1 MASSDK
7 STLMQDSATLAAAL
21 TPDTESVAYTG
32 TVGDATAAKL
42 DDLNALRVAFENL
55 RVDYQDLRAKL
66 ITANVIN
73 DGA

>member
-1 MASSDK
+1 MPSDK
-7 STLMQDSATLAAAL
+7 TVIFGDSAELANPL

-66 ITANVIN
+66 ITANVLVE
-73 DGA
+73 GS